1 LRSTGTLVHPEERRA
16 CAVLVEDD
24 HRQRILAK
32 KRKEMN
38 SDLAKIASQKS
49 SKHEI
54 ARQKEKWQKR

>member
-1 LRSTGTLVHPEERRA
+1 
-16 CAVLVEDD
+16 LVEDD